1 MYNIIEL
8 DVYNMALEF
17 SNLIWEICVKW
28 ESFAKNTIGYQLVR
42 SADSISANIAEGFG
56 RFHYKENLKFC
67 FYSRGSL
74 EETQDWL
81 RKAYKRK
88 LISSDNKE
96 EIKSFLS
103 IFPKKFNAYINKIK
117 QYKNQ
122 NNEQTK

>member
-122 NNEQTK
+122 NNE

>member
-42 SADSISANIAEGFG
+42 SADSISANIAEGFV

-67 FYSRGSL
+67 FYPRGSL

>member
-67 FYSRGSL
+67 FYARGSL

-81 RKAYKRK
+81 RKVYKRK

-96 EIKSFLS
+96 KIKSFLS
-103 IFPKKFNAYINKIK
+103 IFPQKFNAYINKIK

-122 NNEQTK
+122 NNE

>member
-17 SNLIWEICVKW
+17 SNLIWETCVKW

-88 LISSDNKE
+88 LISSDDKE
-96 EIKSFLS
+96 EIKSLLS

-122 NNEQTK
+122 NNE

>member
-1 MYNIIEL
+1 
-8 DVYNMALEF
+8 MALEF
-17 SNLIWEICVKW
+17 SNLIWETCVKW

-88 LISSDNKE
+88 LISSDDKE

-122 NNEQTK
+122 NNE

>member
-1 MYNIIEL
+1 MYNITEL

-67 FYSRGSL
+67 FYARGSL

-81 RKAYKRK
+81 RKVYKRK

-96 EIKSFLS
+96 KIKSFLS
-103 IFPKKFNAYINKIK
+103 IFPQKFNAYINKIK

-122 NNEQTK
+122 NNE